1 MKLLASLALIASL
14 TVGTSGTSGAPGT
27 TGPRN
32 LTLATFFSK
41 GKMASVRSFQGPDV
55 PVVPG
60 VPVVPTSVLL
70 QRPRR
75 IISVIPAVTEMLFA
89 IGAGDQVVG
98 VSSYDNYPPDVASR
112 ERVGALLD
120 PNVERILALKPDLV
134 IVYGTQ
140 QELIARLDRAGVP
153 LFNYQH
159 AGLADITVTIRK
171 LGERVGRTQEAE
183 RVASGIERDIAD
195 IRARVA
201 GRPRPRTALIFGRE
215 AGSLRSIY
223 ASAGVGFMHDMLE
236 TAGGTDAF
244 ADVKSQ
250 SLQLSAETLLARA
263 PEVIVE
269 VSSSAGWTPEKIERE
284 RRVWGGL
291 PSLPAV
297 RTGRI
302 YILADDRLSIPGPR
316 VADAIRLL
324 ARALHPSIDWGTSSR
339 RTPSHARSRGP
350 RKPRSA
356 RVAHSLPLVRVVPS
370 KAAWSQPF
378 GYARRP

>member
-1 MKLLASLALIASL
+1 MSPEETKMTTMHVKRAFVAVMLGIAAIDLVSSPSLRASEPPSLA
-14 TVGTSGTSGAPGT
+14 
-27 TGPRN
+27 
-32 LTLATFFSK
+32 
-41 GKMASVRSFQGPDV
+41 V
-55 PVVPG
+55 P
-60 VPVVPTSVLL
+60 
-70 QRPRR
+70 QARPRR

-89 IGAGDQVVG
+89 LGAGDQVVG
-98 VSSYDNYPPDVASR
+98 VSSYDNYPPEVASR

-140 QELIARLDRAGVP
+140 QELIARLGRAGVP

-171 LGERVGRTQEAE
+171 LGERVGRTREAE

-223 ASAGVGFMHDMLE
+223 ASAGVGFMHDMLDA
-236 TAGGTDAF
+236 AGGTDAF

-269 VSSSAGWTPEKIERE
+269 VSSSAGWTAEKIERE
-284 RRVWGGL
+284 RRVWNGL

-302 YILADDRLSIPGPR
+302 HILADDRLSIPGPR

-324 ARALHPSIDWGTSSR
+324 ARALHPTAFANGRAATLDENTS
-339 RTPSHARSRGP
+339 
-350 RKPRSA
+350 
-356 RVAHSLPLVRVVPS
+356 VLVIR
-370 KAAWSQPF
+370 
-378 GYARRP
+378 